1 MNRPIVTFD
10 LVPNEQNT
18 FAGSSGPVKKSFA
31 SSSLSPH
38 PKPTL
43 YPPSLKAIHTGFI
56 SRTMSG
62 RVSIKKTR

>member
-10 LVPNEQNT
+10 LVPNDQNT
-18 FAGSSGPVKKSFA
+18 FASSSGPAKKSFA

-43 YPPSLKAIHTGFI
+43 YPPSLKAPHTGFI

-62 RVSIKKTR
+62 TVGIKGTK